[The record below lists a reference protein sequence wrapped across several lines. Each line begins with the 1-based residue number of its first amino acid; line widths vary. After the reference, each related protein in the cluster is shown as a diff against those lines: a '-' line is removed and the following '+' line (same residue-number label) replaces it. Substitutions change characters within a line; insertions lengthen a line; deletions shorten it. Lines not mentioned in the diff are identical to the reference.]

1 MLQRFL
7 FSCTLSILLLSVPS
21 SSRGQD
27 FGAIEDSYINTL
39 ARPGEPTITV
49 YLWGSVG
56 QTGIWRIKRETDLI
70 AFLSAVQVPGIG
82 EEQIGIRRRTTLR
95 VFRGSAGD
103 RQEVYSERLDEIL
116 EEGASYPDLQ
126 NEDVL
131 LVETSQRREI
141 FTFQFISTFI
151 GTTSSAILL
160 VLRLTGNL

>member
-1 MLQRFL
+1 
-7 FSCTLSILLLSVPS
+7 
-21 SSRGQD
+21 
-27 FGAIEDSYINTL
+27 
-39 ARPGEPTITV
+39 
-49 YLWGSVG
+49 
-56 QTGIWRIKRETDLI
+56 
-70 AFLSAVQVPGIG
+70 
-82 EEQIGIRRRTTLR
+82 
-95 VFRGSAGD
+95 
-103 RQEVYSERLDEIL
+103 VYSERLDEIL